1 MTTDFDKQYDNLP
14 VVNCLEDIPEFA
26 SEEEYANFWETHT
39 PGPALFEAA
48 KNNPES
54 WELLNRIA
62 PRTRPRQ
69 PRQPKDTHITTLR
82 LDGDTEQRLKHLAA
96 LKKIPYQTLLKQ
108 FVNERLYEEE
118 KRMGVV

>member
-1 MTTDFDKQYDNLP
+1 MTTTADNLIP
-14 VVNCLEDIPEFA
+14 VNCVEEIPENL
-26 SEEEYANFWETHT
+26 STEKYAEFWETHT

-48 KNNPES
+48 KNDLES
-54 WELLNRIA
+54 WALLNQIA

-82 LDGDTEQRLKHLAA
+82 LDSDMEQRLKHVAA

-108 FVNERLYEEE
+108 FVGERLYEEE
-118 KRMGVV
+118 KRLGVV